1 MGQYRT
7 FAQNYIYKTLV
18 GTRTSTLISGL
29 NVTLQGSSI
38 LLYTYSYDDLGNITG
53 IYKDGTLAASYGYDD
68 QGQLTSEIDYIND
81 LQYIYVYDTYG
92 NIRYVYK
99 FTYSTGTY
107 LGTDTYGYT
116 DTSWLDRLTSF
127 NGASITYDA
136 IGNPLSYNNGSAY
149 TFTWQNGRDLAS
161 VVKGGV
167 TTTYKYGAD
176 GQRIEKKY
184 GSTTYNYYYVDGLL
198 VRQTWGTHYI
208 DFLYDESGS
217 PYSLIYDGVQ
227 YYYIKNVQGDVVQ
240 IRSSYGT
247 LLVEYTYD
255 AWGNVL
261 SITGSYANTLGVDN
275 PIRYRS
281 YYYDF
286 ETGFY
291 YLNSRYYD
299 PAIRRFIN
307 ADSATLI
314 SANNDF
320 ISCNLYVYCGN
331 NPITRADSN
340 GDVWITSCLIKIGIG
355 VAKQYATDVLGN
367 IISGK
372 SGVDLILPTSS
383 IGEYVAAGVTELIPG
398 NGILNSLASNIVIES
413 ILSAE
418 RYIKGHENNFNSSVI
433 SVAEGVVTDC
443 VVGTLVENLQKIT
456 EPFMPTNYS
465 EFAHKQYQKNPHIT
479 QSKIKAKMRKRIN
492 LCNAINEAMDVS
504 INILISALN
513 E

>member
-38 LLYTYSYDDLGNITG
+38 MLYTYSYDDIGNITG
-53 IYKDGTLAASYGYDD
+53 IYKDGVLAASYGYDD
-68 QGQLTSEIDYIND
+68 QGQLTSEIDHIND

-127 NGASITYDA
+127 NGANITYDA
-136 IGNPLSYNNGSAY
+136 IGNPLSYNNGSAC
-149 TFTWQNGRDLAS
+149 TFTWQNGRELAS

-227 YYYIKNVQGDVVQ
+227 YYYVKNVQGDVVQ

-261 SITGSYANTLGVDN
+261 SITGSNASVLGANN

-291 YLNSRYYD
+291 YLQSRYYD
-299 PAIRRFIN
+299 PVMRRFIN
-307 ADSATLI
+307 ADGYVN
-314 SANNDF
+314 ANGDF
-320 ISCNLYVYCGN
+320 IGFNMYAYCGN
-331 NPITRADSN
+331 NPMMGYDPSGTWTVSQGYSFSAFAFSGISYGINFCFDS
-340 GDVWITSCLIKIGIG
+340 S
-355 VAKQYATDVLGN
+355 GN
-367 IISGK
+367 FAIQISK
-372 SGVDLILPTSS
+372 
-383 IGEYVAAGVTELIPG
+383 A
-398 NGILNSLASNIVIES
+398 NIMNE
-413 ILSAE
+413 
-418 RYIKGHENNFNSSVI
+418 K
-433 SVAEGVVTDC
+433 EGVVIGSIAT
-443 VVGTLVENLQKIT
+443 GL
-456 EPFMPTNYS
+456 
-465 EFAHKQYQKNPHIT
+465 AKNAT
-479 QSKIKAKMRKRIN
+479 FTWLETVDDLEGYGLSAGGGIN
-492 LCNAINEAMDVS
+492 LPVPAPIFVGGDLLTSIDEPKVTGINLSAGAGFGTDVH
-504 INILISALN
+504 IISSKTETIVKVNVFEKIEQGWHKFTNLFKRR
-513 E
+513 